1 MGRAGALDEEA
12 EAIHEQALVVDPLV
26 LLADE
31 PTGNLDPDVT
41 LDIMELFKG
50 ANARG
55 TTIVM
60 ATHDRGLI
68 WQYPRRVLTLEAG
81 RLTGDQQP

>member
-1 MGRAGALDEEA
+1 MAVAR
-12 EAIHEQALVVDPLV
+12 ALVVDPKI

-41 LDIMELFKG
+41 LDIMELFKS

-55 TTIVM
+55 TTVLM
-60 ATHDRGLI
+60 ATHDRELI
-68 WQYPRRVLTLEAG
+68 RSIPGRIIYLQEG
-81 RLTGDQQP
+81 RLTSAPTV